1 MVVAQL
7 VERLLLT
14 PEIHSSNPVIGK
26 FYLLSIEFK
35 KLLVIERTKMKKRG
49 PINKKECRT
58 KKIYFNIL
66 KERQLLVQLP
76 TASSGL

>member
-26 FYLLSIEFK
+26 FYLLSIEFR
-35 KLLVIERTKMKKRG
+35 KLLVIERTKMKKEAQLIKNNAE
-49 PINKKECRT
+49 P
-58 KKIYFNIL
+58 KKIYFKIL